1 MSLISSFNDNILFFI
16 QAHIQNPFLTPIMSF
31 FTTVGK
37 DGAIWLVIGII
48 LLITKKYRKVGFLIY
63 FGSIINYIITEVIKN
78 TVKEPRPF
86 DTLHSLHLLISTPP
100 GYSFPSGHTSAA
112 FVAAFII
119 AIYIRKMAA
128 PSIIGA
134 ILIALLFIGTGLF
147 KGTTLEYFEYTAL
160 GKIDATAYQLFFK
173 GILCNILVCSGV
185 LAAYKLKDD
194 TAKLIILFL
203 TLFAFVTSGFE
214 HCIANMITFAT
225 CILSGATSVTI
236 SGMVYNLFFV
246 TLGNMV
252 GGILFLGAGTY
263 FLGKSG
269 DKKETKMDKVA

>member
-100 GYSFPSGHTSAA
+100 GYSFPSGHTTATMAVMMCIFLTCNKKYSWLVFI
-112 FVAAFII
+112 FVALMGLSRNYFMVH
-119 AIYIRKMAA
+119 Y
-128 PSIIGA
+128 PTD
-134 ILIALLFIGTGLF
+134 ILG
-147 KGTTLEYFEYTAL
+147 
-160 GKIDATAYQLFFK
+160 
-173 GILCNILVCSGV
+173 GI
-185 LAAYKLKDD
+185 
-194 TAKLIILFL
+194 
-203 TLFAFVTSGFE
+203 
-214 HCIANMITFAT
+214 
-225 CILSGATSVTI
+225 
-236 SGMVYNLFFV
+236 
-246 TLGNMV
+246 MV
-252 GGILFLGAGTY
+252 GGVSALISYLICYKSKLGGRT
-263 FLGKSG
+263 
-269 DKKETKMDKVA
+269 

>member
-134 ILIALLFIGTGLF
+134 ILIACSRLYFTVHYPTDVLMGVVVGFISCLIAIF
-147 KGTTLEYFEYTAL
+147 LYNRF
-160 GKIDATAYQLFFK
+160 I
-173 GILCNILVCSGV
+173 
-185 LAAYKLKDD
+185 YK
-194 TAKLIILFL
+194 
-203 TLFAFVTSGFE
+203 
-214 HCIANMITFAT
+214 IANT
-225 CILSGATSVTI
+225 ILRI
-236 SGMVYNLFFV
+236 P
-246 TLGNMV
+246 
-252 GGILFLGAGTY
+252 I
-263 FLGKSG
+263 
-269 DKKETKMDKVA
+269 KKNRRNAA

>member
-63 FGSIINYIITEVIKN
+63 FASVINYIITELIKN

-86 DTLHSLHLLISTPP
+86 LTLHNLHLLISAPP

-112 FVAAFII
+112 FVAAFVI

-128 PSIIGA
+128 PAFIGA
-134 ILIALLFIGTGLF
+134 ICIAFSRLYFTVHYPTDVIMGAFVGFISCLIAIYLYNHF
-147 KGTTLEYFEYTAL
+147 
-160 GKIDATAYQLFFK
+160 
-173 GILCNILVCSGV
+173 V
-185 LAAYKLKDD
+185 YK
-194 TAKLIILFL
+194 
-203 TLFAFVTSGFE
+203 
-214 HCIANMITFAT
+214 IANP
-225 CILSGATSVTI
+225 ILRIPTNKRKRPNKA
-236 SGMVYNLFFV
+236 
-246 TLGNMV
+246 
-252 GGILFLGAGTY
+252 A
-263 FLGKSG
+263 
-269 DKKETKMDKVA
+269 